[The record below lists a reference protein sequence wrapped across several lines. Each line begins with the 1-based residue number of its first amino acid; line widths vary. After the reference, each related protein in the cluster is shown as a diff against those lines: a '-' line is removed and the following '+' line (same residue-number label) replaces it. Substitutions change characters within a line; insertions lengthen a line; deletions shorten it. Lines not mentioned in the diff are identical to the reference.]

1 MDDKRVLAIVSLVA
15 AVLNVPETE
24 IRLETSADNFSSWDS
39 LAQLRICM
47 AFEERFGVELGMEAI
62 AQATSV
68 AKLAA
73 LIP

>member
-1 MDDKRVLAIVSLVA
+1 MSDKRVSEVASLVA
-15 AVLNVPETE
+15 SVLDVPEAE
-24 IRLETSADNFSSWDS
+24 IGPETSAETFPKWDS

-47 AFEERFGVELGMEAI
+47 AFEERFEFELGMETI